1 MGKYLQIGNTEL
13 SKRNAGDIGTFL
25 LISISILLWASVF
38 VGIRAAIK
46 AYNPFELA
54 VFRFFISSIVLLSF
68 AFTGKIRVPDKRD
81 FILFLSIGFVMFLNA
96 VLLNYGARVLTA
108 GETNLIISTS
118 QLFQVLLACLF
129 LKEKVSL
136 RFITGLILS
145 FFGVALITI
154 RNSGFISLN
163 RGAFYVLIAA
173 IVNAIFFILQKPL
186 LKRYRPIEVIS
197 YAIWIATILMLP
209 FGKSILEKFHLAGLN
224 YTVIVFYIGL
234 SAIIAN
240 LCWSTVL
247 SKVDASRAAVFLY
260 TIPVV
265 TIIIGFLWLHEL
277 PSVMSCIG
285 GVIIIAGVV
294 VSNLKNH
301 RKETSINI

>member
-136 RFITGLILS
+136 IDLMDLM
-145 FFGVALITI
+145 
-154 RNSGFISLN
+154 
-163 RGAFYVLIAA
+163 RG
-173 IVNAIFFILQKPL
+173 
-186 LKRYRPIEVIS
+186 
-197 YAIWIATILMLP
+197 
-209 FGKSILEKFHLAGLN
+209 
-224 YTVIVFYIGL
+224 
-234 SAIIAN
+234 
-240 LCWSTVL
+240 
-247 SKVDASRAAVFLY
+247 
-260 TIPVV
+260 
-265 TIIIGFLWLHEL
+265 
-277 PSVMSCIG
+277 
-285 GVIIIAGVV
+285 
-294 VSNLKNH
+294 
-301 RKETSINI
+301 